1 MIPSGHFLI
10 IKVNFINTLK
20 DLLQEKR
27 ADNFRILCGKEI
39 FKDST
44 PQSILNLIFKHDI
57 IDQKAERLN
66 SESRQLRLHMSL
78 MGRWVCNLGLFD
90 SGYCFPWW
98 LSGKES
104 TCNAGDSGSIPGEGN
119 DNLLQYSYLENPMD
133 KGAWRATVLGVAKSQ
148 T

>member
-57 IDQKAERLN
+57 IGQKAERSN
-66 SESRQLRLHMSL
+66 SESRYLRLHMSL

-90 SGYCFPWW
+90 SGYCFPCVMK
-98 LSGKES
+98 LRFG
-104 TCNAGDSGSIPGEGN
+104 C
-119 DNLLQYSYLENPMD
+119 LLF
-133 KGAWRATVLGVAKSQ
+133 KSQ
-148 T
+148 YLGDEY

>member
-27 ADNFRILCGKEI
+27 VDNFRILCGKEI

-44 PQSILNLIFKHDI
+44 PQSILNLIFEHDI
-57 IDQKAERLN
+57 IGQKTERSN

-78 MGRWVCNLGLFD
+78 KGRWLCNLGFLTLAIAFLGGSVLKNLPANAEDVD
-90 SGYCFPWW
+90 SIPE
-98 LSGKES
+98 SGR
-104 TCNAGDSGSIPGEGN
+104 APGEGN
-119 DNLLQYSYLENPMD
+119 GNP
-133 KGAWRATVLGVAKSQ
+133 V
-148 T
+148 